1 MPPCGLA
8 RRQAEL
14 GITFTALNFASA
26 GHRKQKD
33 NYASDP

>member
-1 MPPCGLA
+1 MPARGLA

-14 GITFTALNFASA
+14 GITFTTLNFASA

-33 NYASDP
+33 N